1 MEKNQY
7 EISYLPNKFDVIWEK
22 TKEMFNKEIKTLTDL
37 NLTFFKGE
45 SDFLKEIEKS
55 YPEDGEEFLKVYK
68 HISSLILELDKVF
81 EKNEIDILKSNT
93 TDEITLTRKQAA
105 VIFILGFFNIFYS
118 NKEKMQVNRFFD
130 FDVIISSNKEPEVTK
145 GRSFLNYMKTIGK
158 WLEEKNEILD
168 EKVTYIREK
177 KYFDIKNYGE
187 KKKLCDVEICES
199 GSLFD
204 SEASFF
210 VDFANEYIGG
220 GVLSGGCVQEEILFT
235 VEPEAVVSIFFMEKM
250 DDNDAIRID
259 NLIKYSD
266 YSGYGFSFKYE
277 KSAINDEKIIR
288 HNIIAIDALCDF
300 SGGVDKTSVRR
311 DFIKA
316 YVGFNLINYQNEGLQ
331 NLKKTIATGN
341 WGCGAFGGDFEL
353 KFIQQLLAA
362 TYAGVDKLYYY
373 TFQREEMKNI
383 LINIEKIKSLDAN
396 DLYHRTLDSKLS
408 KGKVLEIILNSN
420 KEHLNKKNKNIKKN
434 KMNKACY
441 IY

>member
-1 MEKNQY
+1 
-7 EISYLPNKFDVIWEK
+7 
-22 TKEMFNKEIKTLTDL
+22 
-37 NLTFFKGE
+37 
-45 SDFLKEIEKS
+45 
-55 YPEDGEEFLKVYK
+55 
-68 HISSLILELDKVF
+68 
-81 EKNEIDILKSNT
+81 
-93 TDEITLTRKQAA
+93 
-105 VIFILGFFNIFYS
+105 
-118 NKEKMQVNRFFD
+118 MQVNRFFD

-420 KEHLNKKNKNIKKN
+420 KEHLNKKNKK
-434 KMNKACY
+434 NKACY